1 MEFDKDWVEKN
12 GFEGFKKVSELK
24 TSSQRKIIPLQK
36 GVYLVFRNSDSQPE
50 FSNNKELLLDYWV
63 ENANVIY
70 IGQAG
75 GRASKVT
82 LRKRLSQYIRK
93 SKIHKGGKSIWELED
108 SDDLLIAWKST
119 IDDPYDVETKLIEM
133 FKSIYHKR
141 PFANKL
147 K

>member
-1 MEFDKDWVEKN
+1 MEFDKDWLKKN
-12 GFEGFKKVSELK
+12 GFEAFKKVSELK
-24 TSSQRKIIPLQK
+24 TSSKRKIIPLQK
-36 GVYLVFRNSDSQPE
+36 GVYIIFRDSDSQPE
-50 FSNNKELLLDYWV
+50 FRNNKGLLLEYWV

-93 SKIHKGGKSIWELED
+93 SKIHKGGKSIWELKD
-108 SDDLLIAWKST
+108 SDDLLVAWKST
-119 IDDPYDVETKLIEM
+119 VDDPYDVETKLIDM
-133 FKSIYHKR
+133 FKSVYHKR
-141 PFANKL
+141 PFANKS